1 MAASSGVF
9 AESVGG
15 PPDAGDGATGADED
29 EEGAGGGGLFGGLMG
44 GKKKDSVK
52 KTPEKKKPP
61 VKKTPAKKTAAK
73 ASARKSKFTLEGAAV
88 PSGDDVAWALIG
100 FILVA
105 LLILI

>member
-29 EEGAGGGGLFGGLMG
+29 EDAGGGGLFGGLMG

-52 KTPEKKKPP
+52 KTPEKKK
-61 VKKTPAKKTAAK
+61 KTPAKKPAAK
-73 ASARKSKFTLEGAAV
+73 APARKSKFTLEGAAV